1 MKTIRKRL
9 VSTLAIAMIACAA
22 VLPASALDIELGG
35 YFGNLG
41 LPWAGETAMTY
52 DPYPAN
58 LWLYGGRA
66 AFVENLGEGFS
77 LRADYE
83 TDPVLRHIVK
93 GVVTYEAGIASISAG
108 PMVGVFNSTST
119 LLKAGIDI
127 GFKLEFPGIA
137 YFSARTDSSM
147 GAGLATPG
155 DYSQEFSELM
165 AGWYVYNAICS
176 VGMTTK
182 RFTRVLDSG
191 DFLVDGMNAYTF
203 SIDVHKKGA
212 PYRVLADL
220 GYQSVTRTYPGAI
233 IDGLGIVVLG
243 AQVSVDVRPSVMVV
257 AGLDSGVYVFG
268 TDELMGRGPAPSSFI
283 FSANLGV
290 TIRLQDS
297 AVEETTQE

>member
-1 MKTIRKRL
+1 MKTLRKRL
-9 VSTLAIAMIACAA
+9 VFTLVAAVLACAA

-41 LPWAGETAMTY
+41 LPWAGETAMSY

-66 AFVENLGEGFS
+66 AFVENLGDGFS
-77 LRADYE
+77 LRAEYE

-108 PMVGVFNSTST
+108 PMIGAFNSTST

-127 GFKLEFPGIA
+127 GFKLELPGIA
-137 YFSARTDSSM
+137 YFYVRTDSSM
-147 GAGLATPG
+147 GTGLATPG

-182 RFTRVLDSG
+182 RYTRVLDSG
-191 DFLVDGMNAYTF
+191 ILVDSMNAYTF
-203 SIDVHKKGA
+203 SVDVHKKGA

-220 GYQSVTRTYPGAI
+220 GYQTVSRTYPSDLV
-233 IDGLGIVVLG
+233 DGLGIVVLG
-243 AQVSVDVRPSVMVV
+243 AQVSVDVQPSVMVV

-268 TDELMGRGPAPSSFI
+268 TDELMGRGPDPASFI
-283 FSANLGV
+283 FSANMGV
-290 TIRLQDS
+290 VIRLDDS
-297 AVEETTQE
+297 AVKEAPQE

>member
-1 MKTIRKRL
+1 MKTIRNRL
-9 VSTLAIAMIACAA
+9 VFTIAAAMLAC
-22 VLPASALDIELGG
+22 VVVSPAIALDIELGG
-35 YFGNLG
+35 YFGNIG
-41 LPWAGETAMTY
+41 LPWDGETAMSY

-66 AFVENLGEGFS
+66 AFVEDLGDGFS
-77 LRADYE
+77 LRAEYE

-108 PMVGVFNSTST
+108 PMIGAFNSTST

-127 GFKLEFPGIA
+127 GFKLELPGIV
-137 YFSARTDSSM
+137 YFSVKTDSSM
-147 GAGLATPG
+147 GTGLATPG

-182 RFTRVLDSG
+182 RYTRVVDAG
-191 DFLVDGMNAYTF
+191 ILVDSMNAYTF
-203 SIDVHKKGA
+203 SVDVHKKNA

-220 GYQSVTRTYPGAI
+220 GYQTVSRTYPSDLV
-233 IDGLGIVVLG
+233 DGLGIVVLG
-243 AQVSVDVRPSVMVV
+243 AQVSVDINPSVMLV

-268 TDELMGRGPAPSSFI
+268 TDELMGRGPDPSSFI
-283 FSANLGV
+283 FSANMGV
-290 TIRLQDS
+290 VIRLDDS
-297 AVEETTQE
+297 AVKEAPQE

>member
-9 VSTLAIAMIACAA
+9 VFTLVAAVLACAA

-41 LPWAGETAMTY
+41 LPWAGETAMSY

-66 AFVENLGEGFS
+66 AFVENLGDGFS
-77 LRADYE
+77 LRAEYE

-108 PMVGVFNSTST
+108 PMIGAFNSTST

-127 GFKLEFPGIA
+127 GFKLELPGIV
-137 YFSARTDSSM
+137 YFSVRTDSSM
-147 GAGLATPG
+147 GTGLATPG

-165 AGWYVYNAICS
+165 AGWYQ
-176 VGMTTK
+176 T
-182 RFTRVLDSG
+182 
-191 DFLVDGMNAYTF
+191 
-203 SIDVHKKGA
+203 
-212 PYRVLADL
+212 
-220 GYQSVTRTYPGAI
+220 VTRTYPSDLV
-233 IDGLGIVVLG
+233 DGLGIVVLG
-243 AQVSVDVRPSVMVV
+243 AQVSVDVQPSVMVV

-268 TDELMGRGPAPSSFI
+268 TGELTGRGPEPTAFI

-290 TIRLQDS
+290 VIRLNDS
-297 AVEETTQE
+297 PAEEAPQE

>member
-1 MKTIRKRL
+1 MITIRNRL
-9 VSTLAIAMIACAA
+9 VSALAIAMLACAA
-22 VLPASALDIELGG
+22 VPPAAALDIELGG

-41 LPWAGETAMTY
+41 LPWAGEDPMSY

-58 LWLYGGRA
+58 LWLYGARA
-66 AFVENLGEGFS
+66 AFVENLGDGFS

-108 PMVGVFNSTST
+108 PMIGVFNSTAS

-127 GFKLEFPGIA
+127 GFRLELPGIA
-137 YFSARTDSSM
+137 YFSAQTYSSM

-182 RFTRVLDSG
+182 RYTRVLDTG

-203 SIDVHKKGA
+203 SVDVHKKNA

-233 IDGLGIVVLG
+233 VDGLGIVALG
-243 AQVSVDVRPSVMVV
+243 AQLSFDINPSIMVI
-257 AGLDSGVYVFG
+257 AGMDSGVYVFG
-268 TDELMGRGPAPSSFI
+268 TDELAGRGPDPTSFI

-290 TIRLQDS
+290 VIRFQENNAEE
-297 AVEETTQE
+297 AVQE